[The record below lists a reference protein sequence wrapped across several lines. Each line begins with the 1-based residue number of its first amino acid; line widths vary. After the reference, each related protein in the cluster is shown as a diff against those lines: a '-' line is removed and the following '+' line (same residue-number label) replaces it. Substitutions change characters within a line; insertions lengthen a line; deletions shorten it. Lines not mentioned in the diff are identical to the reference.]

1 VENAHLLCPRP
12 VQFQFG
18 DNDKL
23 IAGMAGRAKTAIERL
38 GQIYKKLGVPD
49 RFEHRI
55 FPGGHEFQG
64 DLAWEFLNKHL

>member
-1 VENAHLLCPRP
+1 
-12 VQFQFG
+12 
-18 DNDKL
+18 
-23 IAGMAGRAKTAIERL
+23 MAGRAKTAIERL